1 MYSCSL
7 GLVILPAG
15 LCEAYINTAGSTYK
29 WDTCSPHAILAA
41 RGGGLLDLKLH
52 TDILY
57 NVKDSG
63 ETANAGGIIAFN
75 DKKYC
80 DLLRNIIMNQ

>member
-1 MYSCSL
+1 M
-7 GLVILPAG
+7 LPPG

-41 RGGGLLDLKLH
+41 QGGGLVDLKLH

-57 NVKDSG
+57 NVKESG
-63 ETANAGGIIAFN
+63 EKANAGGIIAFN

-80 DLLRNIIMNQ
+80 DLLRNIIMNK